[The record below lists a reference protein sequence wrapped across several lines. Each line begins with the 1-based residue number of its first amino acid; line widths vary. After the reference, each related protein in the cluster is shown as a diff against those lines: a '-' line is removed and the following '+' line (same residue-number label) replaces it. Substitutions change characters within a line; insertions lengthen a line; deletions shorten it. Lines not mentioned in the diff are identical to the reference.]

1 MATRRAKVA
10 VRGKTRGKTQQFSV
24 KMVSTWKPRK
34 FSPFLGMAEVASEV
48 AIVVEQAE
56 VVAVA
61 GAVMEQAEAFLP
73 TPSWCRCRC
82 RSSALR
88 WAEVAEAIACSRWAS
103 TSLLPCGCAAYSL

>member
-1 MATRRAKVA
+1 
-10 VRGKTRGKTQQFSV
+10 
-24 KMVSTWKPRK
+24 
-34 FSPFLGMAEVASEV
+34 MAEVAFEV

-61 GAVMEQAEAFLP
+61 AAVMEQAEAFLP
-73 TPSWCRCRC
+73 TPSCCCCRCRC